1 MSLVSTFAGSSFSP
15 ERMFRSTT
23 APVSKF
29 LNLVRVNAAPLP
41 GLTNWNSITVYGFP
55 SIKTLRP
62 LRISDVSYMA
72 GSFTPR
78 PLLLSNQLVCDIV
91 DVDAAAHYRQLV
103 QLGREEFLASA
114 APAALVRYRLEKED
128 PTSSGVH
135 TLSIDEEIEE
145 TLPAGRD
152 SPPLPTDLEV
162 YPLTKKAGASFPDRI
177 TIGRT
182 VNNDIVIADSSVSRL

>member
-1 MSLVSTFAGSSFSP
+1 M
-15 ERMFRSTT
+15 
-23 APVSKF
+23 
-29 LNLVRVNAAPLP
+29 
-41 GLTNWNSITVYGFP
+41 
-55 SIKTLRP
+55 
-62 LRISDVSYMA
+62 
-72 GSFTPR
+72 
-78 PLLLSNQLVCDIV
+78 CDIV

-114 APAALVRYRLEKED
+114 APAALVRHRLEKED

-145 TLPAGRD
+145 TLPAGRE

-182 VNNDIVIADSSVSRL
+182 VNNDIVIADSSVSRFHAYVRRDGKQWVIADAGSKNGSALENKPLEARKERPLASRSMLRIGDVDLTFYVAADLFGALGGK